1 MVEIKD
7 LHKSFDGNV
16 VLDGVSF
23 KVEDAENMVV
33 FGRSG
38 TGKSVL
44 LKCMIRLM
52 DSDSGDVFIQGK
64 DVFKLNLKELNELRK
79 DIGFLFQGA
88 ALYDSMS
95 VR

>member
-1 MVEIKD
+1 MADGQVMVEIID

-23 KVEDAENMVV
+23 SVTEAENMVV

-44 LKCMIRLM
+44 L
-52 DSDSGDVFIQGK
+52 
-64 DVFKLNLKELNELRK
+64 
-79 DIGFLFQGA
+79 
-88 ALYDSMS
+88 
-95 VR
+95 

>member
-1 MVEIKD
+1 MANGEVMVEISN
-7 LHKSFDGNV
+7 LHKSFDGNL

-23 KVEDAENMVV
+23 NVAEAENMVV

-52 DSDSGDVFIQGK
+52 EPDSGDVSTT
-64 DVFKLNLKELNELRK
+64 VVAPSC
-79 DIGFLFQGA
+79 GA
-88 ALYDSMS
+88 TTGAPPLLPSGRNGS
-95 VR
+95 R